1 MDEQDRRPRG
11 EGARLRRSR
20 AMAQALLESASE
32 GILMI
37 DGGGSIVVVNAGAE
51 RMFGYDRN
59 ELLGQPLDVLLPERF
74 REAHTGYRSAFFS
87 APRVRPMGRGLDL
100 VARRR
105 DGTEFPVEI
114 SLNFAE
120 TRDGLLAMAF
130 ITDVTERKRTE
141 EELRRQREALHQAEK
156 LAALG
161 ALAAG
166 LAHEINNPIG
176 IVSSR
181 IELMLTG
188 PDGQELPA
196 EVREDLLV
204 LQRNVQRVGQI
215 AHGLLSFA
223 RQSPREREP
232 VNLNRVVGETLLL
245 VHPQMTRAGIEIS
258 TALDS
263 ALPTI
268 LGHAGALEQV
278 TLNLLTNAREAMADG
293 GTVRIETRPAPG
305 QPGWIQLIIE
315 DTGPGIAPEILP
327 RIFDPFFTTKS
338 KGTGLGLSLTYGIVE
353 DHQGTVDV
361 RSEIGKGTTFTLCL
375 PTISAS
381 ATPPDVG

>member
-1 MDEQDRRPRG
+1 MDEQDRPLRT
-11 EGARLRRSR
+11 EVARLRWSQ

-32 GILMI
+32 GIMMI
-37 DGGGSIVVVNAGAE
+37 DGTGRIVVANAGAE
-51 RMFGYDRN
+51 RMFGYDRD
-59 ELLGQPLDVLLPERF
+59 ELLGQPLEVLLPARF
-74 REAHTGYRSAFFS
+74 WETHAEYRDTFFS

-105 DGTEFPVEI
+105 DGAEFPVEI
-114 SLNFAE
+114 SLSFAE

-176 IVSSR
+176 IISSR

-245 VHPQMTRAGIEIS
+245 VHPQITRAGIEIS
-258 TALDS
+258 TILDP

-305 QPGWIQLIIE
+305 RPGWMQLIIE

-327 RIFDPFFTTKS
+327 RVFDPFFTTKS
-338 KGTGLGLSLTYGIVE
+338 KGTGLGLSLTYGIVA

-361 RSEIGKGTTFTLCL
+361 RSELGKGTTFTLSF
-375 PTISAS
+375 PAAS
-381 ATPPDVG
+381 TSVTPPDAS